1 MLFLAMYLITS
12 AILLTL
18 YYSEKIKREEAE
30 SKLKEK

>member
-1 MLFLAMYLITS
+1 MIFLAMYLITS

-18 YYSEKIKREEAE
+18 YYKEKIRREEAE